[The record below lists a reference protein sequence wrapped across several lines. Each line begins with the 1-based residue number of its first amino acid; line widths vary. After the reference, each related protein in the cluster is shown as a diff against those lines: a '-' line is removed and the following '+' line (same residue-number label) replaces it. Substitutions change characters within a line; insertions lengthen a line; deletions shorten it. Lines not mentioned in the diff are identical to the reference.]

1 MKNVIIALV
10 ALLGLLPACSRDAG
24 NIRVELERP
33 MYNRFEIRSPTD
45 TLTLASSYQDLTTI
59 FDTEQMSRVVATVR
73 GGDVDY
79 RRSRFR
85 IALVDY
91 NNNGLFN
98 EVGIDKFLL
107 DRYGLDSTVLIYPL
121 KPNLAALQPFT
132 QFRVDHQFFEIG
144 YIDEKGRSLEIYP
157 IGRSDALQPMI
168 FNTQV
173 PNIKIRDREGRLL
186 SLADLREPAKPLV
199 VVLWQNRHHVWDN
212 RIEELIL
219 AYQQDP
225 EGMTLIGL
233 HIPGNYFKQVNLESI
248 DSWLRGRMPLYWGET
263 EHALEL
269 NNGDVFPGVVYF
281 DERGV
286 WQGSGLRPEEVLRL
300 VGR

>member
-1 MKNVIIALV
+1 MKNIILAFI
-10 ALLGLLPACSRDAG
+10 GLLLACSRDTG
-24 NIRVELERP
+24 GIWVELERP
-33 MYNRFEIRSPTD
+33 MYNRFEIRSPHD
-45 TLTLASSYQDLTTI
+45 TLTLASSDSGLTTI
-59 FDTEQMSRVVATVR
+59 FDTEQMSKMVATVR

-157 IGRSDALQPMI
+157 IGRSDALKPVI

-173 PNIKIRDREGRLL
+173 PNIKIRDREGRIL

-199 VVLWQNRHHVWDN
+199 VVLWQNRHHVWAN

-219 AYQQDP
+219 AHQQDP

-269 NNGDVFPGVVYF
+269 NNGELFPGVIFF
-281 DERGV
+281 DRQGV